1 MKKSY
6 KILMFGAAMMLL
18 ISAASEK
25 VYAIETITMYQ
36 SGFETDSQMEDWEF
50 LDEDGDGRTW
60 MRVRSDLDD
69 TYALTSQSYD
79 IEEGALTPDNWAYS
93 PEMELFSYGT
103 ARLSYR
109 IFVEEESF
117 KDEFYSVYV
126 CEAGGQPELL
136 VSETVS
142 EAEACA
148 NELGFRVLD
157 LSAYTGKTI
166 RIAFRHHNVS
176 GEHRILLDDLKV
188 STEMPY
194 MIEEVSVSFPAPE
207 AGKEITTDAQI
218 DSSHRGYYIASVEW
232 MEQDTHFIE
241 GKSYSVTVTVEADN
255 QYVFTDYREF
265 KPFINGKEAVI
276 LSRDLYQIKFGY
288 TFSAVPN
295 PLPKMKFTDIHEEN
309 WYYKDVEY
317 VYENRLMNGMTAE
330 VFGPKLPTSRG
341 MVVTILYRIEGEPQL
356 TRECPFDDVRENSYY
371 EDAITWASER
381 HIVEGYSN
389 KVYAP
394 DDPITREQFA
404 SILCRYAKQKDAY
417 DENDCAMLVGF
428 GDHQDVSSWAD
439 ESMSWAVGSGLING
453 METDEGLFLVPQG
466 QANRAQIAAM
476 LHRYLEK

>member
-1 MKKSY
+1 MKKSCQM
-6 KILMFGAAMMLL
+6 LMFCAAVLLL
-18 ISAASEK
+18 ISAASQN
-25 VYAIETITMYQ
+25 VHAIETFTMYQ
-36 SGFETDSQMEDWEF
+36 TSFETDSQMEDWEF

-60 MRVRSDLDD
+60 MRVRNDLDD
-69 TYALTSQSYD
+69 TYALASQSYD
-79 IEEGALTPDNWAYS
+79 IEEGALAPDNWAYT
-93 PEMELFSYGT
+93 PEIELLSYGT

-117 KDEFYSVYV
+117 KDEYYSVYV

-148 NELGFRVLD
+148 NEFGIRVFD
-157 LSAYTGKTI
+157 LSAYKGKAI

-176 GEHRILLDDLKV
+176 GKHRILLDDLKF

-194 MIEEVSVSFPAPE
+194 TIEEVSVSLDAPE

-232 MEQDTHFIE
+232 MEQDTHFVE

-255 QYVFTDYREF
+255 QYIFTDYREF
-265 KPFINGKEAVI
+265 KPFINGKEAVL

-288 TFSAVPN
+288 TFSAVSN
-295 PLPKMKFTDIHEEN
+295 PLPKMKFNDIHEEN

-317 VYENRLMNGMTAE
+317 VYEKRLMNGMTAE

-428 GDHQDVSSWAD
+428 GDHREVSSWAN
-439 ESMSWAVGSGLING
+439 ESMSWAVGCGLING
-453 METDEGLFLVPQG
+453 METDGGLFLAPQG